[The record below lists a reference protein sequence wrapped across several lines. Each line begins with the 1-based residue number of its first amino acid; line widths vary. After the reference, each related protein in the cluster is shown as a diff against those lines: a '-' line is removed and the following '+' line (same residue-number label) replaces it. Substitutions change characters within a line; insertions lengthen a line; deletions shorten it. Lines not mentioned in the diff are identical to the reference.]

1 MNMTKY
7 IFLFLLLFL
16 DIRAY
21 ADVTISNAWART
33 TNPGQEVGAA
43 YMTLKSD
50 SAARLIKVESQVA
63 GTVEIHEMSMN
74 NGVMK
79 MRMMETLDLPA
90 GKSVELAPGGFH
102 LMLFDLKKPL
112 APGDQVDMLLTL
124 KDKTGK
130 VFKQKIRLP
139 VKEP

>member
-33 TNPGQEVGAA
+33 TKPGQDVGAA

-50 SAARLIKVESQVA
+50 SAAHLIKVESQAA

-79 MRMMETLDLPA
+79 MRMLETLGLPA

-112 APGDQVDMLLTL
+112 AAGDHVDMLLTL
-124 KDKTGK
+124 REKSGK
-130 VFKQKIRLP
+130 VIKQKIRLP